1 MDGDSQVKVT
11 NLKLKLTLNGEK
23 VVVKTIKLKLTTK
36 EHEYFSIGMPQLTFR
51 LQKSNKVNDLKVFD
65 VKMLLNTSK
74 VKHSV
79 VSDFRTKRT
88 IRDIDYQRYL
98 AFNGSNSDGYMKNP
112 LAKQKKF
119 TVVLKFTTNDHRKRG
134 TNYLY
139 NFPWFAG
146 CTGYNSNDGGFGIG
160 VDNNNA
166 YIWSRM
172 GDGGEIT

>member
-36 EHEYFSIGMPQLTFR
+36 EHEYFSIGIPSLTFR
-51 LQKSNKVNDLKVFD
+51 LQKNSKVNDLKVYD
-65 VKMLLNTSK
+65 VKMLFNTSK
-74 VKHSV
+74 VRHSV

-134 TNYLY
+134 TNSLY

-146 CTGYNSNDGGFGIG
+146 CTGYNSDDGGFGIG

-172 GDGGEIT
+172 GDGGEIK

>member
-36 EHEYFSIGMPQLTFR
+36 EHEYFSIGIPSLTFR
-51 LQKSNKVNDLKVFD
+51 LQKSDKVNDLKVSD
-65 VKMLLNTSK
+65 VKMLFNTSK

-79 VSDFRTKRT
+79 VSDFRTSRT

-119 TVVLKFTTNDHRKRG
+119 TVVLKFTTNDKRKRG
-134 TNYLY
+134 SSLY
-139 NFPWFAG
+139 NFSYFAG
-146 CTGYNSNDGGFGIG
+146 IEGQYSSDAGFGIG

-172 GDGGEIT
+172 GDGGEIK

>member
-36 EHEYFSIGMPQLTFR
+36 EHEYFSIGIPKLTFR
-51 LQKSNKVNDLKVFD
+51 LQKNSKVNDLKVSD
-65 VKMLLNTSK
+65 VKMLFNTSK
-74 VKHSV
+74 VRHSV

-98 AFNGSNSDGYMKNP
+98 AFNGSVSSGYMKNP